1 MKTDRQ
7 QVGKKGEEEACNYL
21 KSLGHAIVARN
32 WRNEHKEIDIVSLCG
47 SELHIV
53 EVKSRTAPLAA
64 DPAVNVN
71 CDKQRKLAA
80 AAKAFIHSPEFLSI
94 PKGGDIEIFFDVV
107 TVVFD
112 GDGMTIDYYP
122 KAYIPIYV

>member
-7 QVGKKGEEEACNYL
+7 QVGKRGEEEACIYL

-32 WRNEHKEIDIVSLCG
+32 WRNEHREIDIVSLIG
-47 SELHIV
+47 QELHVI
-53 EVKSRTAPLAA
+53 EVKSRTAPVPA
-64 DPAVNVN
+64 DPAFNVN
-71 CDKQRKLAA
+71 NEKQRKLAA
-80 AAKAFIHSPEFLSI
+80 AAKAFIRSPEFLSI

-107 TVVFD
+107 SVVFD